1 MDYIFIVGITAAIL
15 TTAAFVPQVI
25 KAHQS
30 RHTQDLS
37 LLMYLLFAAGI
48 TLWIIYGFS
57 LHSIPVIAA
66 NSVTLV
72 LSLYLIFLKVKYG

>member
-1 MDYIFIVGITAAIL
+1 MDLILIIGTLAAML
-15 TTAAFVPQVI
+15 TTAAFVPQVV
-25 KAHQS
+25 KAHQTK
-30 RHTQDLS
+30 HTKDLS

-57 LHSIPVIAA
+57 LRSIPVIAA

-72 LSLYLIFLKVKYG
+72 LSLYLVFLKVKYG

>member
-1 MDYIFIVGITAAIL
+1 MDSIFIVGIIAAIL

-30 RHTQDLS
+30 KHTHDLS
-37 LLMYLLFAAGI
+37 LLMYVLFAAGI
-48 TLWIIYGFS
+48 TLWIIYGLS
-57 LHSIPVIAA
+57 LNSIPVIAA

-72 LSLYLIFLKVKYG
+72 LSLYLIFLKIKYG